1 MLGKVVAA
9 GAAGA
14 MARISISEAAN
25 RGYAARMTIYRAI
38 RRREA
43 GLSSCMERENL
54 SFRC

>member
-43 GLSSCMERENL
+43 GLGSCMARENL